1 MVRDGETLGGE
12 NLHDEGGNKPGE
24 GRETVEH
31 EVQPIG
37 VVEDHVHE
45 EDGLHYGLRKKL
57 GNLRRSVASAL

>member
-12 NLHDEGGNKPGE
+12 NLHDEGGDKPGE

-45 EDGLHYGLRKKL
+45 EDGLHYGIRKK
-57 GNLRRSVASAL
+57 